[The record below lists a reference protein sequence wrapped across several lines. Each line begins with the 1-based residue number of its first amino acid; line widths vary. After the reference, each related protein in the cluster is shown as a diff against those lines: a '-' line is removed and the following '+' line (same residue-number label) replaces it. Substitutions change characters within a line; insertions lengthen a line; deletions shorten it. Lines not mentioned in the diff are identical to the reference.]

1 MLPENIASYHQSYKW
16 EKTPPPYEL
25 CISSALTLWFSLQ
38 MFLKIAPWNLF
49 PLIEKMGRIG
59 EENYVHLSKK
69 LNNNRLFVCSCWKIL
84 IFF

>member
-16 EKTPPPYEL
+16 EKTPPPMNFAFPL
-25 CISSALTLWFSLQ
+25 PSPFWFSLQ